1 MDTATPRTDAFC
13 IDNADLSDWGTGK
26 SNLVYADQCRQL
38 ERELISSAER
48 VKELEDD
55 VETNYWQG
63 MRRALM
69 IAGFSEPQREELIN
83 AEKVRQ
89 ALGSGK

>member
-1 MDTATPRTDAFC
+1 MDTATPRTDAA
-13 IDNADLSDWGTGK
+13 IKNVWTGAK
-26 SNLVYADQCRQL
+26 LEFVQPDFARQL
-38 ERELISSAER
+38 ERELIASAER